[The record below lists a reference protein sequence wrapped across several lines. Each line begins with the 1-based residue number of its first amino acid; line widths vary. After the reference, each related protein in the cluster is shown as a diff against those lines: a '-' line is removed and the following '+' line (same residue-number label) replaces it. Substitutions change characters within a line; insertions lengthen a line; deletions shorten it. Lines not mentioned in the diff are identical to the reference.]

1 MPENIKITSQKPGGC
16 ACGHTDVSTPVLD
29 VRTIPHQIRHA
40 TIHGAFDA
48 IAPGDALVL
57 IAPHAPVP
65 LLREL
70 EGRFPIDVEYLQEG
84 PEEWHVKVTRGA
96 AG

>member
-1 MPENIKITSQKPGGC
+1 MPTEYFEQRERALLGE
-16 ACGHTDVSTPVLD
+16 
-29 VRTIPHQIRHA
+29 R
-40 TIHGAFDA
+40 FDA

-84 PEEWHVKVTRGA
+84 PEEWHVKVTRGS